1 LSRLFRFVQFEL
13 AGRVGP
19 APGRYVVRRYAGDE
33 ASWIVVVSGHETE
46 RRWFGTR
53 RRARPAPPGA
63 LADAVDVTRFTLID
77 ARPLAR
83 GAMPRDP
90 EAEVAPALAVLNRT
104 LSLHRLAI
112 VDPYVHEIRRETAL
126 RVRVGYGAGE
136 SVAEG
141 RWEEAIELPHPK
153 PRRSGL
159 APQERLAAL
168 LSARDVGLTCEEL
181 ALRAEAD
188 LAAQRLREAAL
199 EVRNALAAGTLEL
212 QAYATITGMPE
223 RIAELVELLAEV
235 GPVADTA
242 FGAWEDTDAATGLV
256 THALGRLQAALRARR
271 AASGI

>member
-13 AGRVGP
+13 PGRVGP
-19 APGRYVVRRYAGDE
+19 AAGRYVVRRYAGDD

-46 RRWFGTR
+46 RRWFPAR
-53 RRARPAPPGA
+53 RRARLAPPGA
-63 LADAVDVTRFTLID
+63 LAEAVEVTRFTLID

-83 GAMPRDP
+83 GGMPRDP
-90 EAEVAPALAVLNRT
+90 EAEVAPALAVLNRA
-104 LSLHRLAI
+104 LALHRLAA
-112 VDPYVHEIRRETAL
+112 VDPYVHEIRRENAL

-141 RWEEAIELPHPK
+141 RWEEAVELPHPK
-153 PRRSGL
+153 PRRSAI

-188 LAAQRLREAAL
+188 LAAGRLREAAL
-199 EVRNALAAGTLEL
+199 EVRNALAAGSLEL
-212 QAYATITGMPE
+212 KAYATITGMPE
-223 RIAELVELLAEV
+223 RIAELEELLAEV
-235 GPVADTA
+235 DPVADAALGT
-242 FGAWEDTDAATGLV
+242 WDDAATELV
-256 THALGRLQAALRARR
+256 GRALGRLQAALRARR